1 MPTIERHV
9 RKPMLVGTQEELSA
23 DLISPHGPCGAMAIA
38 TKPVG
43 FETLF
48 PFVRRLENPLRNGAK
63 SLDARL
69 SKRKLWSYGHLPQS
83 SQPQDEVEVIRP
95 NADSESWSEWSA
107 PAFQFGGVDFMP
119 FTSGRVGPVWRVM
132 VVMLAVIFVAE
143 STIMLSLPKFLPS
156 DVDWVSESLL
166 DALLLTLTVAPI
178 FWLLLV
184 RPVRRLAEFRTE
196 MLARTISAQENERRR
211 IARDLHDEV
220 GQSLTSLL
228 VGLRNVSDAD
238 SLEAARSRVEPLRD
252 VASTVLDD
260 IKRLARGLRPSVL
273 DDLGLAPALERLVQ
287 DFGRTHGLDVSLEI
301 NGLTGS
307 RLPEQHEVTVYRI
320 VQESL
325 TNIAKHAQATTV
337 NVAIERLGDELK
349 IAIQD
354 DGRGFVVAS
363 AKQMI
368 SEGHL
373 GLTGMRERAAL
384 LGGWLTIQSQPG
396 QGTQT
401 VSGLPLPKGN
411 D

>member
-1 MPTIERHV
+1 MPYST
-9 RKPMLVGTQEELSA
+9 A
-23 DLISPHGPCGAMAIA
+23 
-38 TKPVG
+38 
-43 FETLF
+43 
-48 PFVRRLENPLRNGAK
+48 
-63 SLDARL
+63 
-69 SKRKLWSYGHLPQS
+69 
-83 SQPQDEVEVIRP
+83 
-95 NADSESWSEWSA
+95 
-107 PAFQFGGVDFMP
+107 
-119 FTSGRVGPVWRVM
+119 RVGQPWRV
-132 VVMLAVIFVAE
+132 VAVMLTVIFVAE
-143 STIMLSLPKFLPS
+143 STIMLSLPAFLPT

-166 DALLLTLTVAPI
+166 DALLLTLAVAPI

-228 VGLRNVSDAD
+228 VGLRNVSDSE
-238 SLEAARSRVEPLRD
+238 SLEAVRSRVQPLRE
-252 VASTVLDD
+252 VASTVLED

-273 DDLGLAPALERLVQ
+273 DDLGLTPALERLIQ
-287 DFGRTHGLDVSLEI
+287 DFVKTYGVDVSLEI
-301 NGLTGS
+301 SGLSDS

-325 TNIAKHAQATTV
+325 TNIAKHAQAATA
-337 NVAIERLGDELK
+337 NVAIQRLGDQLR

-354 DGRGFVVAS
+354 DGRGFVVAT

-373 GLTGMRERAAL
+373 GLTGMQERAAL

-396 QGTQT
+396 QGTHT
-401 VSGLPLPKGN
+401 VSELPLPKGTV
-411 D
+411 DEQDSRSDRG

>member
-1 MPTIERHV
+1 MPYS
-9 RKPMLVGTQEELSA
+9 SA
-23 DLISPHGPCGAMAIA
+23 
-38 TKPVG
+38 
-43 FETLF
+43 
-48 PFVRRLENPLRNGAK
+48 
-63 SLDARL
+63 
-69 SKRKLWSYGHLPQS
+69 
-83 SQPQDEVEVIRP
+83 
-95 NADSESWSEWSA
+95 
-107 PAFQFGGVDFMP
+107 
-119 FTSGRVGPVWRVM
+119 RVGPVWRV
-132 VVMLAVIFVAE
+132 VAVMLVVIFVAE
-143 STIMLSLPKFLPS
+143 STIMLSLPTFLPP

-184 RPVRRLAEFRTE
+184 RPVRRLAEFRSE

-228 VGLRNVSDAD
+228 VGLRNVSDAN
-238 SLEAARSRVEPLRD
+238 SLEAARARVEPLRE

-273 DDLGLAPALERLVQ
+273 DDLGLAPALERLIQ
-287 DFGRTHGLDVSLEI
+287 DFGKTYGVDVSLEI
-301 NGLTGS
+301 SGLSGS

-325 TNIAKHAQATTV
+325 TNIAKHAQATTAH
-337 NVAIERLGDELK
+337 VAIQRLGDQLR

-363 AKQMI
+363 AKRLI

-373 GLTGMRERAAL
+373 GLTGMQERAAL

-401 VSGLPLPKGN
+401 ISELPLPKGTV
-411 D
+411 DEQDSRPDRG